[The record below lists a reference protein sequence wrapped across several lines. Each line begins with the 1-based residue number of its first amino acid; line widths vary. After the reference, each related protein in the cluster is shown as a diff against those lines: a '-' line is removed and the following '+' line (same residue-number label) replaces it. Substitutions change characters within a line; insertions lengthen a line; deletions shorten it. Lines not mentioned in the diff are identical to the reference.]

1 MDDEIER
8 FEVKM
13 RPGFKARIADLANQE
28 GVPLGEMIIRAAC
41 RAIGYPE
48 ADAVAV
54 RKLPGRK
61 PIVSTSAPPAKLAD
75 KAPAGKKPRKRHGGQ

>member
-1 MDDEIER
+1 MDEEIER

-13 RPGFKARIADLANQE
+13 QPGFKARLAELAQQE
-28 GVPLGEMIIRAAC
+28 GVPLGEMIVRAAC
-41 RAIGYPE
+41 RGVGYPE

-61 PIVSTSAPPAKLAD
+61 PSVRESQKQVAK
-75 KAPAGKKPRKRHGGQ
+75 GRKRKRD